1 MLHVVIPLLVL
12 TTLLYFFI
20 LRARIKKV
28 GFQPKELLSSLCFYI
43 ISINCFLSMWL
54 NYNGTISWIINMMLL
69 LLAAYF
75 TKYLKPNKKK
85 NT

>member
-1 MLHVVIPLLVL
+1 LLHVVIPLLVL
-12 TTLLYFFI
+12 TTVFYFFI
-20 LRARIKKV
+20 ILARIKKV
-28 GFQPKELLSSLCFYI
+28 GFKPKELLSSLCFYI
-43 ISINCFLSMWL
+43 ISINCLLSMWL
-54 NYNGTISWIINMMLL
+54 NYNSAIIWIVNMPLL